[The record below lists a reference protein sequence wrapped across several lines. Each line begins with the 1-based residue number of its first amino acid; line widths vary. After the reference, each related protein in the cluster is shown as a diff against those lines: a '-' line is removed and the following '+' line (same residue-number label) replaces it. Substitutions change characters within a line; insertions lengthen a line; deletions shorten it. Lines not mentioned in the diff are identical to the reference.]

1 MGPIPL
7 DISSTH
13 PLCLYQKIEFKTSSC
28 KRDLSSQKIEIWRT
42 LDHMLGNTI
51 FHSSSM
57 LYRIH
62 QLPQANWEN
71 VFEGRCIHPWTKNNH
86 RSPCYNHQ
94 SLDWQQFCLV
104 SVSSVHICI
113 SSNRTTSRSNRFFFL
128 HLASPFYRSYHT
140 SAVAVACWI
149 PWTSK
154 WKYSNSA
161 TLSTLANRHFETR
174 DNFILQCGHSFVYSF
189 ATGAFLPRSKLM
201 CDNDD
206 DGDDDKKGATRQL
219 HLFAVQFSIHL
230 FRI

>member
-113 SSNRTTSRSNRFFFL
+113 SSNRTTSRSNRFFFSSFGFTIL
-128 HLASPFYRSYHT
+128 SILPYKCSCCSMLNPMNIKVKIFEFGNVIYPRQSPFRNARQFYS
-140 SAVAVACWI
+140 SM
-149 PWTSK
+149 WT
-154 WKYSNSA
+154 
-161 TLSTLANRHFETR
+161 
-174 DNFILQCGHSFVYSF
+174 
-189 ATGAFLPRSKLM
+189 
-201 CDNDD
+201 
-206 DGDDDKKGATRQL
+206 
-219 HLFAVQFSIHL
+219 
-230 FRI
+230 